1 VGDFVLGKTISHY
14 KILEKLGEGGMG
26 EVYLA
31 EDTKLDRKV
40 ALKFLP
46 EEMQQDPTARK
57 RLLREAKS
65 AAALDHPYICKIYEV
80 GEAEDKSFISMEYIQ
95 GQTLRD
101 RLAEG
106 PLSVK
111 EALQKALEVAE
122 ALEGAHKQ
130 NIVHR
135 DLKPSNIMLTP
146 ESHLKVMDF
155 GLAKRFI
162 PAPGIGIEENTK
174 SQPLTKTGMTPGTP
188 SYMSPEQIRAKA
200 VDPRSD
206 VFSFGI
212 LLYEMLTGVHPFR
225 RSSPMDTVSAILNDP
240 PPPLSRYT
248 EELPEL
254 LQHTVRKILAKDP
267 NHRYQSIHEVWT
279 NLNELLFETSPS
291 EEVSPEPQTVSA
303 VSPSAPA
310 AAPRSE
316 RRQATIVYSN
326 LAGYTSM
333 MEQLDPQEVDRVID
347 RIKIMATDAVQNHGG
362 VIHHLGTDELVALF
376 GIPSTHEDDFLRA
389 VRAAFELHA
398 GVREVSLEL
407 ESRVGR
413 RIRMRTGINSGR
425 LVVQWSQGGE
435 FRISGSVLQLAAQ
448 LVVQAED
455 DEVLVSPETRQL
467 IEAFFETEAREPFV
481 LRDRTQPITPYQV
494 VRESGFQTRLEATE
508 RLGLTPYT
516 GRQKELDTLK
526 SCLQK
531 ALSGKGQFVTVV
543 GEAGVGK
550 SRLLYEF
557 RQALDKEAFELLQVQ
572 CQSYGGTIPYLP
584 FIQALR
590 EGLHIGE
597 DELDPALL
605 QRIVGRI
612 RDIDRE
618 LEDFIPL
625 YLHLLSIQNEEF
637 PLPKHLEGDDLRVA
651 LTEGLCAIFT
661 LCSKQ
666 GPTVML
672 LEDWHWADEASR
684 DVLTQLVGIVPAHP
698 LLLVLT
704 YRPEYSQDWGS
715 VDCHTPIHL
724 GPLEALLSITIMKSV
739 LGAKSFP
746 PKLGNLIHERTGGN
760 PLFIEEV
767 CRTLQEEGVLKV
779 ENKRAVVTG
788 SLEKLSLPATVQAV
802 IGARLDRLDV
812 HTHELALN
820 ASVIGQEFSR
830 RILERILA
838 DTTRLSQS
846 LEGLKALGL
855 IQQIRVVPEAVHRFK
870 HVLTQEVAY
879 ERLLPHQLKNLHRAV
894 GQAIEAIY
902 PDRIDEQLS
911 LLANHFSRAEDWQKA
926 VHYGMESARRANSLA
941 QFTQALDILE
951 MTKEWV
957 LKLPQGQT
965 QHEARVEI
973 LMQQERICDNLG
985 LRDRQRLLI
994 DQLLAL
1000 LEQIGD
1006 RTRLPGVYIRQA
1018 DLYTLLGCYEDAENT
1033 LSKSLSLVR
1042 TLSDTIGQ
1050 RNTLRSAG
1058 FLQWHQENY
1067 QDAVANIEAALA
1079 IDRKLEDADGCVMD
1093 LANLASVLR
1102 STGDHERALTCLEEA
1117 RQINQTVQNPVRLPV
1132 ILHNISG
1139 IHRDQGHLDEALTY
1153 SRQGY
1158 EAAKQVRGDVFQ
1170 PAISMAAIAGILWDQ
1185 GKIDESLGQYRE
1197 LIQVTR
1203 DTHNLRELSA
1213 ALRTL
1218 GQLLFTL
1225 GKSEEALSCL
1235 LESTELLARL
1245 EDHQNEALA
1254 WSTIAA
1260 IHEQNRDGHQDAK
1273 AAWEKVR
1280 ALRKAA
1286 KDRPGELEALEGIA
1300 RIARQQEAGSS
1311 LALSYYQEACEL
1323 VEDIGDRKKQGDL
1336 LNTMGIL
1343 EWNRG
1348 DYTQA
1353 LAHYE
1358 HALGIFQELDDAV
1371 QAAVMLNSI
1380 GKTLKDLRRYEEALV
1395 RLQEALDID
1404 RETGQ
1409 QLLEGHA
1416 LAILGDVYSETGE
1429 LQRALEHYQ
1438 ESLRIR
1444 REIGDKKGEGWM
1456 LHRLAEAYVAQD
1468 SLDFARRYLTQA
1480 LTIAEECENRKL
1492 QDACTQLTN
1501 SLS

>member
-1 VGDFVLGKTISHY
+1 MQHPAFTLFVTDLSSNP
-14 KILEKLGEGGMG
+14 E
-26 EVYLA
+26 
-31 EDTKLDRKV
+31 R
-40 ALKFLP
+40 FL
-46 EEMQQDPTARK
+46 
-57 RLLREAKS
+57 
-65 AAALDHPYICKIYEV
+65 I
-80 GEAEDKSFISMEYIQ
+80 
-95 GQTLRD
+95 
-101 RLAEG
+101 
-106 PLSVK
+106 
-111 EALQKALEVAE
+111 
-122 ALEGAHKQ
+122 
-130 NIVHR
+130 
-135 DLKPSNIMLTP
+135 
-146 ESHLKVMDF
+146 
-155 GLAKRFI
+155 
-162 PAPGIGIEENTK
+162 
-174 SQPLTKTGMTPGTP
+174 
-188 SYMSPEQIRAKA
+188 
-200 VDPRSD
+200 
-206 VFSFGI
+206 
-212 LLYEMLTGVHPFR
+212 
-225 RSSPMDTVSAILNDP
+225 
-240 PPPLSRYT
+240 
-248 EELPEL
+248 
-254 LQHTVRKILAKDP
+254 
-267 NHRYQSIHEVWT
+267 
-279 NLNELLFETSPS
+279 
-291 EEVSPEPQTVSA
+291 
-303 VSPSAPA
+303 
-310 AAPRSE
+310 
-316 RRQATIVYSN
+316 
-326 LAGYTSM
+326 
-333 MEQLDPQEVDRVID
+333 
-347 RIKIMATDAVQNHGG
+347 
-362 VIHHLGTDELVALF
+362 
-376 GIPSTHEDDFLRA
+376 
-389 VRAAFELHA
+389 
-398 GVREVSLEL
+398 
-407 ESRVGR
+407 
-413 RIRMRTGINSGR
+413 
-425 LVVQWSQGGE
+425 
-435 FRISGSVLQLAAQ
+435 VLQR
-448 LVVQAED
+448 
-455 DEVLVSPETRQL
+455 P
-467 IEAFFETEAREPFV
+467 
-481 LRDRTQPITPYQV
+481 
-494 VRESGFQTRLEATE
+494 
-508 RLGLTPYT
+508 
-516 GRQKELDTLK
+516 
-526 SCLQK
+526 LQ
-531 ALSGKGQFVTVV
+531 
-543 GEAGVGK
+543 
-550 SRLLYEF
+550 
-557 RQALDKEAFELLQVQ
+557 
-572 CQSYGGTIPYLP
+572 
-584 FIQALR
+584 
-590 EGLHIGE
+590 
-597 DELDPALL
+597 
-605 QRIVGRI
+605 
-612 RDIDRE
+612 
-618 LEDFIPL
+618 
-625 YLHLLSIQNEEF
+625 
-637 PLPKHLEGDDLRVA
+637 
-651 LTEGLCAIFT
+651 
-661 LCSKQ
+661 
-666 GPTVML
+666 
-672 LEDWHWADEASR
+672 
-684 DVLTQLVGIVPAHP
+684 
-698 LLLVLT
+698 
-704 YRPEYSQDWGS
+704 
-715 VDCHTPIHL
+715 
-724 GPLEALLSITIMKSV
+724 
-739 LGAKSFP
+739 
-746 PKLGNLIHERTGGN
+746 
-760 PLFIEEV
+760 
-767 CRTLQEEGVLKV
+767 
-779 ENKRAVVTG
+779 
-788 SLEKLSLPATVQAV
+788 
-802 IGARLDRLDV
+802 
-812 HTHELALN
+812 
-820 ASVIGQEFSR
+820 
-830 RILERILA
+830 
-838 DTTRLSQS
+838 
-846 LEGLKALGL
+846 
-855 IQQIRVVPEAVHRFK
+855 
-870 HVLTQEVAY
+870 LTQEVAY

-951 MTKEWV
+951 MIKEWV

-1018 DLYTLLGCYEDAENT
+1018 DLYTLLGCFEDAENT

-1132 ILHNISG
+1132 ILHNMSG
-1139 IHRDQGHLDEALTY
+1139 IHWDQGHLDEALTY

-1416 LAILGDVYSETGE
+1416 LAILGDVYSE
-1429 LQRALEHYQ
+1429 
-1438 ESLRIR
+1438 
-1444 REIGDKKGEGWM
+1444 
-1456 LHRLAEAYVAQD
+1456 
-1468 SLDFARRYLTQA
+1468 
-1480 LTIAEECENRKL
+1480 
-1492 QDACTQLTN
+1492 
-1501 SLS
+1501 